1 MNIKQKLVEEEN
13 AIHHLQLSTDNK
25 DMKFAFEICRMR
37 IIDLLDDLKI
47 ELAEEVN
54 VSNND

>member
-1 MNIKQKLVEEEN
+1 MNIKEKLVEEEN

-47 ELAEEVN
+47 ELSEEVN
-54 VSNND
+54 APNNE

>member
-1 MNIKQKLVEEEN
+1 MNIKEKLIAEEN

-37 IIDLLDDLKI
+37 MIDLLEQLKI
-47 ELAEEVN
+47 ELAEEINEVI
-54 VSNND
+54 